1 MQRLNVLLIE
11 DNPGDARL
19 IRDMLAE
26 APNIGFSVAWEQT
39 LASGLESLAKE
50 RPDAI
55 LLDLGLPDSPQRSV
69 SFTRV
74 QSAAPDV
81 PIIVLTGLDDETFA
95 VTTVRRGAQDYLVKG
110 RIDTVTLVRTVRY
123 AIARK
128 LGGDKPFT
136 MAELRQCDGLEGRPA
151 HFAFKGKVYDAT
163 NSRLWKNGKHGAV
176 HVAGADL
183 TESLAKAPHGEDVL
197 SRLPILG
204 FLVAEET
211 LGRKWLRR
219 IDRFHP
225 HATFVHLS
233 IAYAATAPLSFLA
246 WIFSGR
252 AVFDGIVSFLLGLG
266 LATVPLSFATG
277 VISWIVNYGTR
288 PARAFNLKF
297 ALGAGLFMML
307 LGTYLWRR
315 ADPETVLG
323 RPGCYYYLAA
333 LVVQSILA
341 FAADSSGKKIVY
353 S

>member
-1 MQRLNVLLIE
+1 MQRLKLLLIE

-19 IRDMLAE
+19 IQDMLAD
-26 APNIGFSVAWEQT
+26 APNLEFSVVWEQT
-39 LASGLESLAKE
+39 LKSGLESLAKE
-50 RPDAI
+50 PPDAV

-74 QSAAPDV
+74 QSAAPNV

-110 RIDTVTLVRTVRY
+110 RIDAITLVRTVRY

-136 MAELRQCDGLEGRPA
+136 ASELGRCDGRDGRPA
-151 HFAFKGKVYDAT
+151 GFAYKGKVYDAT
-163 NSRLWKNGKHGAV
+163 NSRLWKNGRHGAV
-176 HVAGADL
+176 HVAGSDL

-211 LGRKWLRR
+211 FGRKWLRL

-225 HATFVHLS
+225 HATLVHLT
-233 IAYAATAPLSFLA
+233 IGYTAAAPFSFLA
-246 WIFSGR
+246 WIISGR
-252 AVFDGIVSFLLGLG
+252 PVFDGIASFLLVLG
-266 LATVPLSFATG
+266 LATVPLSFLTG
-277 VISWIVNYGTR
+277 VISWIVNYETR
-288 PARAFNLKF
+288 AARAFSLKF
-297 ALGAGLFMML
+297 ALGIVLFMML
-307 LGTYLWRR
+307 LGTYLWRH
-315 ADPETVLG
+315 ADPETVLS
-323 RPGCYYYLAA
+323 RPACYLYLAA
-333 LVVQSILA
+333 LLAQSILA
-341 FAADSSGKKIVY
+341 FAADFYGKRIVY